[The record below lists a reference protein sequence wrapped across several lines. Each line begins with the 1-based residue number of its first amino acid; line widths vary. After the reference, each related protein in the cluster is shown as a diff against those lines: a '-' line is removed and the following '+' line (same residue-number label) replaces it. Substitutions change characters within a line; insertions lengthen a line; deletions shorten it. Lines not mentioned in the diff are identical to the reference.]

1 MNGFYL
7 DIVGKNKKGFSIE
20 IDRVDLRLGFFDVY
34 FEMLL
39 FLLKKGA
46 CIETGK
52 KRVGRIEK
60 NFCIF
65 IFF

>member
-7 DIVGKNKKGFSIE
+7 DIAGKNKKGFSTE
-20 IDRVDLRLGFFDVY
+20 TDRVDSRLGFLDAH

-39 FLLKKGA
+39 PLLKKGA

-60 NFCIF
+60 NFCISTLF
-65 IFF
+65 